1 MEITI
6 GLYILMSILVAV
18 AYWHGHKTGV
28 KHGADTMY
36 THLYQNGIRENDHV
50 VGRLEYEDRSG
61 TKEF

>member
-6 GLYILMSILVAV
+6 GLYILVTILVAV

-28 KHGADTMY
+28 RNGADTMY
-36 THLYQNGIRENDHV
+36 QHLYEQGTRKNDKV
-50 VGRLEYEDRSG
+50 IIALEYEDRSG